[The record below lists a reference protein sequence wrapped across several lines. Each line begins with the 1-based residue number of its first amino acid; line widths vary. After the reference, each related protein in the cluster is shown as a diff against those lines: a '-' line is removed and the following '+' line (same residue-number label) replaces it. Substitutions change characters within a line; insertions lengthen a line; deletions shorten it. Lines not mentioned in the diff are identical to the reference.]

1 MKNEL
6 RTYKKN
12 EVVIFRST
20 KQIHG
25 GLSNMAGGYVLK
37 VNDVIIL
44 SSEALYQACRYPH
57 LPEVQEQIL
66 AEKSPMTAKMISKK
80 YYKETRQDWDKIR
93 FKVMYWCLQVKLSQ
107 NWEKF
112 YKELQAT
119 GKKPI
124 VEYSEKDKV
133 WAACPINSEELQGI
147 NALGR
152 LLMKLR
158 EEFVLNDNF
167 LECVSPPD
175 IDNFNLLG
183 FPIETVCNPVLEIEE
198 YSILLDS
205 Y

>member
-1 MKNEL
+1 MEKGF

-12 EVVIFRST
+12 EVAIFRST
-20 KQIHG
+20 KQEHG
-25 GLSNMAGGYVLK
+25 GLSNMASGYVLK
-37 VNDVIIL
+37 VNDIIIL

-57 LPEVQEQIL
+57 LPEVQERIL
-66 AEKSPMTAKMISKK
+66 LERSPMTAKMISKK
-80 YYKETRQDWDKIR
+80 FYKETRPDWDKIR

-119 GKKPI
+119 GTKPI

-133 WAACPINSEELQGI
+133 WAACPINNEELQGI

-152 LLMKLR
+152 LLMQLR
-158 EEFVLNDNF
+158 EDYIFNDNF
-167 LECVSPPD
+167 LDCVFPPN